1 MRRFLLPENV
11 IAGFGKVSDAR
22 MNDGECVATRAVCDC
37 GRPTKC
43 RDGASGD
50 GQNMTGSS
58 CLP

>member
-22 MNDGECVATRAVCDC
+22 MNDGARVATRAVCDC

-43 RDGASGD
+43 RDGGAG
-50 GQNMTGSS
+50 TVRI
-58 CLP
+58 